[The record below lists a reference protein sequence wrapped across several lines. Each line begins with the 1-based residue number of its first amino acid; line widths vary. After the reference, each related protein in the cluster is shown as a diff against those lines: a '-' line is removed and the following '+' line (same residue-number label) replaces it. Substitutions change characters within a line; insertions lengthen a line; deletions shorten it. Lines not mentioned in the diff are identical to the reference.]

1 MSSIVMNR
9 HPIVFL
15 DGKDGDD
22 VRVVERGDDLGFPP
36 EARQTVGVSRESVGK
51 NLQRNIT
58 IQFRVACAVDLAHPA
73 GAEHRD
79 DFIGAE
85 ARSGGEGHGLRR
97 G

>member
-1 MSSIVMNR
+1 MEKMVTMCGWLSAATTWASR
-9 HPIVFL
+9 L
-15 DGKDGDD
+15 
-22 VRVVERGDDLGFPP
+22 

-79 DFIGAE
+79 DFIRAE